1 MVVVMA
7 MPSTTDAPHFLGVMR
22 ATGALRTTTHSG
34 RPRQAQTQIGNR
46 TGQSARAKQKG
57 TPMKRI
63 PLLAAVIAVVAAGVL
78 SVALTAPASA
88 SSVAF
93 YPIQNSAT
101 GMCLQPAGGFVDDG
115 T

>member
-1 MVVVMA
+1 
-7 MPSTTDAPHFLGVMR
+7 
-22 ATGALRTTTHSG
+22 
-34 RPRQAQTQIGNR
+34 
-46 TGQSARAKQKG
+46 
-57 TPMKRI
+57 MKRI

-115 T
+115 TAIVQGHCDGSAAQNWEVVSLGGNSYQFRNQLSLR